1 MATFSNERR
10 RRRLFK
16 TPASAVA
23 REAASREME
32 SFMVVVMVLAMEKYE
47 GAVMAGLQAQAKVGI
62 VGDLRAYLL

>member
-10 RRRLFK
+10 RRRLFN

-32 SFMVVVMVLAMEKYE
+32 SFMVVVMVLAME
-47 GAVMAGLQAQAKVGI
+47 
-62 VGDLRAYLL
+62 